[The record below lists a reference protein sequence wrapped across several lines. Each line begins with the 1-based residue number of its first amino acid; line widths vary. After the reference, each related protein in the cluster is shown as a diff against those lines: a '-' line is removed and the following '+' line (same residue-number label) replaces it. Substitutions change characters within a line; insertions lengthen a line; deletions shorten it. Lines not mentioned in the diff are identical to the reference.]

1 MKNTSS
7 FSSMH
12 ITLLSNS
19 CTLNHFSSLY
29 KYMHAIKGNRE
40 RNVNKAHLS
49 WKKEDMIKGERKY
62 GRKNWSLKTYWK
74 FFLTPPV
81 PLKRSQRYNYEKYIG
96 RPPEMVKVGHIY
108 CLNGPNNHSPFC
120 ARLGFSPNDHSP
132 FYGSLGQHPNTHS
145 PFPAFALSL
154 SLILTSVFFFHIFYL
169 LFSFTIKHTP
179 IFFISKD

>member
-1 MKNTSS
+1 MKNTSP

-29 KYMHAIKGNRE
+29 EYMHAIKGNRE

-62 GRKNWSLKTYWK
+62 GRKNWSLKTHWR

-81 PLKRSQRYNYEKYIG
+81 PLKWSQRYNSEKYIE
-96 RPPEMVKVGHIY
+96 RPPKMVKVGHMY

-154 SLILTSVFFFHIFYL
+154 SLSHPYFHLFLSHILSSLFFH
-169 LFSFTIKHTP
+169 H
-179 IFFISKD
+179 